1 MNYQIHITEY
11 GKRNG
16 EIVKMTRNASIDH
29 SGNMYQ
35 VAKAAIDAA
44 FIKDGASVR
53 IARMAFDPTI
63 DSFKIDEYKFTVY
76 GGKADEIVPAN

>member
-1 MNYQIHITEY
+1 MHYEIRITEY

-35 VAKAAIDAA
+35 VANAAINAA
-44 FIKDGASVR
+44 FINDGASVR
-53 IARMAFDPTI
+53 IARMNFDPTT
-63 DSFKIDEYKFTVY
+63 DSFKIDEYKFNVY
-76 GGKADEIVPAN
+76 DGKADEINPVN